1 MSAVPLNKAS
11 DKVPILRTEFLRLHN
26 LSDQLGNVNMMLR
39 DLLNEEKENLPHRIN
54 SRISN
59 IRQRT
64 LTINEGLRSHILE
77 ANKKETELPK
87 SKPDDKEIMTL
98 ELPSELAQ
106 LLLLTSLLSSL
117 DLPECKDANCD
128 CKK

>member
-11 DKVPILRTEFLRLHN
+11 DKVPILRTESLSLQN
-26 LSDQLGNVNMMLR
+26 LSGQLSNVIRMLE
-39 DLLNEEKENLPHRIN
+39 DLLKEEKENLPYRIT
-54 SRISN
+54 SKISN
-59 IRQRT
+59 IKQRT
-64 LTINEGLRSHILE
+64 LTVNEGLRSHMLE
-77 ANKKETELPK
+77 AKKKETELPK

-117 DLPECKDANCD
+117 DLPECKDPNCD